1 MVNRAKIFQPFDA
14 LRGFQEAL
22 RAKERVI
29 VKRKELTDDMAGE
42 LNWKFHSL
50 QEQDVVTVTW
60 YEGVVYRT
68 VTGEVSQIDLKKQ
81 RIRLDDLWIDAKDMI
96 ALDAG

>member
-14 LRGFQEAL
+14 LRGFHEAL

-42 LNWKFHSL
+42 LNWKFYSL
-50 QEQDVVTVTW
+50 QEQDVVTVMW
-60 YEGVVYRT
+60 YEGEAYRT
-68 VTGEVSQIDLKKQ
+68 VIGAVLQIDLKKQ